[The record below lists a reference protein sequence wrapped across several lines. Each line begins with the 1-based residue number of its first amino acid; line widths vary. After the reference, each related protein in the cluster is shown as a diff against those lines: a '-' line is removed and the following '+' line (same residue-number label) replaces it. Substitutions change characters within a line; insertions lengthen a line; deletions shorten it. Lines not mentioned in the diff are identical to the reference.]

1 MKGFS
6 VTGKEVIECLTYDVP
21 GMCGS
26 PTKPALAPAFDE
38 FVSWCAFFCFCLRFL
53 SLTMDGEEVVAPAV
67 PAMETIHNTLLEMRA
82 MCDGHIFGMV
92 SMINY

>member
-1 MKGFS
+1 MNVSLTTFR
-6 VTGKEVIECLTYDVP
+6 ECVDRPPNQLSRP
-21 GMCGS
+21 RLMSLCRG
-26 PTKPALAPAFDE
+26 ALSIAFT
-38 FVSWCAFFCFCLRFL
+38 CAF
-53 SLTMDGEEVVAPAV
+53 SLTMDGVEVVAPAV